1 MIAHAET
8 HSVSERSSVPL
19 PPHEA
24 HQDIQLHTNPSVKS
38 PKVKST
44 GSEKVQ
50 GEKAQPF
57 NTPSIIQLQLIQLV
71 ELLPTPAQLPA
82 LGKYLPGS
90 KEKPRYQLKGL
101 WRDQLIR
108 KQCKNKARENWKIK
122 NKGQDER
129 Y

>member
-8 HSVSERSSVPL
+8 HSVSERSFVL
-19 PPHEA
+19 FPPHEA

-50 GEKAQPF
+50 RERAQPF
-57 NTPSIIQLQLIQLV
+57 NTPSIIQPQLLQLV
-71 ELLPTPAQLPA
+71 ELVPTPAQLPA

-101 WRDQLIR
+101 WHDQLSR
-108 KQCKNKARENWKIK
+108 KQWKNKAREIWKIK
-122 NKGQDER
+122 NKGQEER